1 VAVSGADFRNYV
13 DTLAQIARARPRKRA
28 IPMPMTA
35 SDRQRLA
42 ASWLLM
48 QTTPELG
55 ATRENLAWVVEK
67 VWDLCD
73 DAPNDA
79 FEFILAVIERD
90 ASPATL
96 AVLCAGPLEALLRKH
111 GPRIIGRVERR
122 ARRDENLAKLLE
134 HVWQSALPKTIWAR
148 VQHLRERQQARD
160 VAESS
165 YRVEAVAAG

>member
-1 VAVSGADFRNYV
+1 
-13 DTLAQIARARPRKRA
+13 
-28 IPMPMTA
+28 MPMTA

-48 QTTPELG
+48 QKTPELG
-55 ATRENLAWVVEK
+55 ATREDLAWVVEK

-79 FEFILAVIERD
+79 LEFILAVLDRD
-90 ASPATL
+90 ASHATL

-122 ARRDENLAKLLE
+122 ARRDSNFARLLG
-134 HVWQSALPKTIWAR
+134 HVWQSALPKAIWAR
-148 VQHLRERQQARD
+148 VLHLRERQRARD
-160 VAESS
+160 LAESS
-165 YRVEAVAAG
+165 RRAESVASH

>member
-1 VAVSGADFRNYV
+1 
-13 DTLAQIARARPRKRA
+13 
-28 IPMPMTA
+28 MPMTA

-48 QTTPELG
+48 QKTPELG
-55 ATRENLAWVVEK
+55 ATREDLAWVVEK

-79 FEFILAVIERD
+79 LEFILAVLDRD
-90 ASPATL
+90 ASHATL

-122 ARRDENLAKLLE
+122 ARRDPNFARLLG
-134 HVWQSALPKTIWAR
+134 HVWQSALPKAIWAR
-148 VQHLRERQQARD
+148 VLHLRERQRARD
-160 VAESS
+160 LAESS
-165 YRVEAVAAG
+165 RRTESVASH

>member
-1 VAVSGADFRNYV
+1 
-13 DTLAQIARARPRKRA
+13 
-28 IPMPMTA
+28 MPMTA

-48 QTTPELG
+48 QTTPALG
-55 ATRENLAWVVEK
+55 ATREDFAWVVEK

-79 FEFILAVIERD
+79 FEFIVAVLDRN
-90 ASPATL
+90 ASHATL
-96 AVLCAGPLEALLRKH
+96 AILCAGPLEALLRKH

-122 ARRDENLAKLLE
+122 ARRDENFARLLG

-148 VQHLRERQQARD
+148 VQHICERQQPRD
-160 VAESS
+160 IVDSGFAAESI
-165 YRVEAVAAG
+165 AGP

>member
-1 VAVSGADFRNYV
+1 
-13 DTLAQIARARPRKRA
+13 
-28 IPMPMTA
+28 MPMTA

-48 QTTPELG
+48 QKTPELG
-55 ATRENLAWVVEK
+55 ATREDLAWVVEK

-79 FEFILAVIERD
+79 LEFILAVLDRD
-90 ASPATL
+90 ASHATL

-122 ARRDENLAKLLE
+122 ARRDPRLAELLGY
-134 HVWQSALPKTIWAR
+134 VWKNAMSSKIWT
-148 VQHLRERQQARD
+148 
-160 VAESS
+160 
-165 YRVEAVAAG
+165 RVETACNRAREHAAQDAGLQHVGDRSLRPAGTADPR

>member
-1 VAVSGADFRNYV
+1 MTEGTF
-13 DTLAQIARARPRKRA
+13 DT
-28 IPMPMTA
+28 MPMTS

-42 ASWLLM
+42 ASWLMM

-55 ATRENLAWVVEK
+55 ATREDLAWVVEK

-79 FEFILAVIERD
+79 LEFILAVLDRD
-90 ASPATL
+90 ASHATL
-96 AVLCAGPLEALLRKH
+96 AILCAGPLEALLRKH

-122 ARRDENLAKLLE
+122 ARRDANFSRLLG

-148 VQHLRERQQARD
+148 VQHVRERQQACD
-160 VAESS
+160 VGEND
-165 YRVEAVAAG
+165 YRAAPAAGH